1 MKKNQRKTIN
11 QDGYTYVM
19 NYKKQTYHLKFFL
32 EKDKR

>member
-19 NYKKQTYHLKFFL
+19 NYKKQTYHFNFIN
-32 EKDKR
+32 